1 MSQRSGGWLG
11 QRIAAFRDAARGLR
25 VLLAD
30 EPHARFHAA
39 ATVLVLGLGFWLE
52 ISVAEWCAVILAIGL
67 VWVGEA
73 INTAIETV
81 VDLASPARHALAGK
95 AKDVAAGAVL
105 LAAVTAASIG
115 GVVFLPKLW
124 RVLSSV

>member
-1 MSQRSGGWLG
+1 MSWRSGGWLC
-11 QRIAAFRDAARGLR
+11 QRISAFQDAVRGLR
-25 VLLAD
+25 MLLAD

-39 ATVLVLGLGFWLE
+39 ATVVVLWLGFWLE
-52 ISVAEWCAVILAIGL
+52 ISAAEWCAVILAIGM

-73 INTAIETV
+73 VNTAIEAV
-81 VDLASPARHALAGK
+81 VDLVSPERHALAGK
-95 AKDVAAGAVL
+95 AKDIAAGAVL
-105 LAAVTAASIG
+105 LAAVTAGSIG